1 MNRVPHRFNH
11 RLLVALAATAVLG
24 IVALGSWQVAQR
36 TVLAS
41 APQLAADTT
50 LGPTTVGA
58 FNVRVLDDS
67 GRRIFYRVFLPRDF
81 TTAKRWPVIIALHGG
96 ANRGTDNVRQIA
108 MGMGPLL
115 REGSANIPA
124 VIVFPQSPDNERG
137 ADFSAKIVR
146 ILDQTLE
153 EFNGDPK
160 RVYLTGMSYGAS
172 LAYDLAYKYPDRFAA
187 LVPIAST
194 IQIKWTTGRMT
205 APKDSVYRAVAQRVR
220 AIPIW
225 VFQGDADEL
234 TPVALVRENVKVF
247 QDAGVSVRYTE
258 FPGGKHNVWD
268 RVYRMPELYAWLFA
282 QHR

>member
-1 MNRVPHRFNH
+1 MRLVESKP
-11 RLLVALAATAVLG
+11 RLLIALASTAVVSV
-24 IVALGSWQVAQR
+24 VAIGSWQFTQR
-36 TVLAS
+36 AVLAS
-41 APQLAADTT
+41 APRLAPDTT
-50 LGPTTVGA
+50 LKPTTLGA
-58 FNVRVLDDS
+58 FNVRVLEDS
-67 GRRIFYRVFLPRDF
+67 GRRIFYQVFLPRDF
-81 TTAKRWPVIIALHGG
+81 TAEKRWPVIIALHGG

-137 ADFSAKIVR
+137 ADFTPRIIR
-146 ILDQTLE
+146 ILDQTLR
-153 EFNGDPK
+153 EFNGDPD
-160 RVYLTGMSYGAS
+160 RVYLTGMSFGAS
-172 LAYDLAYKYPDRFAA
+172 LAYDLAYKYPARFAA

-194 IQIKWTTGRMT
+194 VQIKWTTGDMNS
-205 APKDSVYRAVAQRVR
+205 PKDSVYRAVAQRIR
-220 AIPIW
+220 AIPTW
-225 VFQGDADEL
+225 VFQGDADEFM
-234 TPVALVRENVKVF
+234 PVALVRENVRVF

>member
-1 MNRVPHRFNH
+1 VRLAGSKP
-11 RLLVALAATAVLG
+11 RLLVALATAAVVCA
-24 IVALGSWQVAQR
+24 VAVGSWRFAQR
-36 TVLAS
+36 TALAS
-41 APQLAADTT
+41 PPELAPDTT
-50 LGPTTVGA
+50 LKPTALGA
-58 FNVRVLDDS
+58 FNVRVLQDS
-67 GRRIFYRVFLPRDF
+67 GRRIFYQVFLPRDF
-81 TTAKRWPVIIALHGG
+81 TAAKRWPVIIALHGG
-96 ANRGTDNVRQIA
+96 GNRGSDNVKQIA

-137 ADFSAKIVR
+137 ADFSSRIIR
-146 ILDQTLE
+146 ILDQTLR
-153 EFNGDPK
+153 EFNGDPD
-160 RVYLTGMSYGAS
+160 RVYLTGMSFGAS

-194 IQIKWTTGRMT
+194 VQIKWTTGDMNSPR
-205 APKDSVYRAVAQRVR
+205 DSIYRAVAQRIR
-220 AIPIW
+220 AIPTW

-234 TPVALVRENVKVF
+234 MPVALVRENVRVF

-258 FPGGKHNVWD
+258 FPGGKHNAWD